1 MEWTARFF
9 HLMLDVKNEKIRPY
23 EYGVAEYCI
32 EGLFSPYF

>member
-9 HLMLDVKNEKIRPY
+9 HLMLDVKIEKLRPY